1 MKEILPIILLLL
13 VLIVVFVKNTRNYG
27 NDVFK
32 DIPKQYNLFHEQEG
46 VTIYSSWIINQG
58 SASALVFKLIN
69 KNKYPVVVNWMG
81 PKWYTKGKDDSNTL
95 NEIVSGEAAYANLL
109 VSCQIKEPTR
119 IDYSTEVLQDEP
131 NYLYYRAPEGEWQP
145 GELTVKFD
153 KFLVSPQIG

>member
-95 NEIVSGEAAYANLL
+95 
-109 VSCQIKEPTR
+109 T
-119 IDYSTEVLQDEP
+119 
-131 NYLYYRAPEGEWQP
+131 YLYHAKLRNQR
-145 GELTVKFD
+145 ELTTLPKCFRMNQITFTIGPPKVNGNQ
-153 KFLVSPQIG
+153 VS